1 MSKNLVSFI
10 KKNIDTLLIGSVF
23 FFILIPFSV
32 INPLNVDWILDFSGI
47 SDFAFTWVGW
57 VFYKST
63 PFFQLPFFAT
73 PDYGFGGGS
82 NIVFTGSIPLLALTL
97 KPFSNFLP
105 YDFQYFG
112 FWIYI
117 SFVLHAYFSK
127 KILEIFTN
135 DKILIGLMTIL
146 FITSPVFLYR
156 IYIPHIGLLAQW
168 LLLFSIYLLLRKN
181 FCYKAWLINL
191 TLALLVHGYL
201 LMFCLI
207 LFATDL
213 IIKNILKLN
222 LNSLK
227 AIYIFCSILVMMFIY
242 GYFSA
247 DSAGPSGGFGYY
259 SMNLNSLINPAGI
272 LFSEWSNVLPILASR
287 SIENF
292 YADYEGFNYLGLGLL
307 ILFPFALVKIKN
319 LTFLIKENS
328 KKTIVIFI
336 MMLIVSLMAI
346 SNHIGIGEDT
356 HVIKISDEITSYLS
370 SFRASGRFFWINY
383 YLIYCIIFIGV
394 VKFYPRKFAII
405 LLIVAITFH
414 LYDTKENFYSI
425 RDRFLLSS
433 NYSKTHLDLERT
445 NYSLFWKKVADNYE
459 EINIVYPAALPTNEN
474 VFRLTYF
481 AAKNE
486 LKINAG
492 YFARVNIDKLKLE
505 KERLNFIFS
514 SGELKNGVLYVVED
528 EKLWFDLKNKF
539 NKELFFKEIPL
550 RKCLILKTCTL
561 RLVSSS
567 NIIEGID

>member
-181 FCYKAWLINL
+181 FLNQ
-191 TLALLVHGYL
+191 
-201 LMFCLI
+201 FCL
-207 LFATDL
+207 F
-213 IIKNILKLN
+213 
-222 LNSLK
+222 
-227 AIYIFCSILVMMFIY
+227 
-242 GYFSA
+242 
-247 DSAGPSGGFGYY
+247 
-259 SMNLNSLINPAGI
+259 
-272 LFSEWSNVLPILASR
+272 
-287 SIENF
+287 
-292 YADYEGFNYLGLGLL
+292 
-307 ILFPFALVKIKN
+307 
-319 LTFLIKENS
+319 
-328 KKTIVIFI
+328 
-336 MMLIVSLMAI
+336 
-346 SNHIGIGEDT
+346 
-356 HVIKISDEITSYLS
+356 
-370 SFRASGRFFWINY
+370 
-383 YLIYCIIFIGV
+383 
-394 VKFYPRKFAII
+394 
-405 LLIVAITFH
+405 
-414 LYDTKENFYSI
+414 
-425 RDRFLLSS
+425 
-433 NYSKTHLDLERT
+433 
-445 NYSLFWKKVADNYE
+445 
-459 EINIVYPAALPTNEN
+459 
-474 VFRLTYF
+474 
-481 AAKNE
+481 
-486 LKINAG
+486 
-492 YFARVNIDKLKLE
+492 
-505 KERLNFIFS
+505 
-514 SGELKNGVLYVVED
+514 
-528 EKLWFDLKNKF
+528 
-539 NKELFFKEIPL
+539 
-550 RKCLILKTCTL
+550 
-561 RLVSSS
+561 
-567 NIIEGID
+567 